1 MSMIMDA
8 TWLRST
14 AAGGFPNDY
23 FSFKRLWLVVVVL
36 PGTQHV
42 LDINMATGINK
53 NRK

>member
-1 MSMIMDA
+1 MLPGFA
-8 TWLRST
+8 QPLL
-14 AAGGFPNDY
+14 AAFPNDY
-23 FSFKRLWLVVVVL
+23 FSFKRLWLVVVVVL